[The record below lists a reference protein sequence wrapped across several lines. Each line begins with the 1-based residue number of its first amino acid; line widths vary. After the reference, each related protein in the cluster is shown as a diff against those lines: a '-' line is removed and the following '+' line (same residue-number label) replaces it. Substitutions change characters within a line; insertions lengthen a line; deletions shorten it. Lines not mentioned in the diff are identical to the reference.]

1 MDKSDVRFIIPQML
15 TGTRTLLG
23 AWALLL
29 AIDGEL
35 ERASIL
41 LIAGVITDRLDGVA
55 ARWLN
60 VTSRFGYR
68 FDCYTDYLFYVVV
81 PTVIAMRLLEPS
93 GGVWATLVLALPLL
107 TGAIRYARNLG
118 WSEHESFEDRGF
130 PGMPTIIYAFYLV
143 ALVFLRREGG
153 LAEGITP
160 GLLGLTVP
168 FFSLMMLAPVRYP
181 KLSRQSWFLLSAA
194 AGLNLMPFVFT
205 EFLAWTTVVL
215 GSCYVVIP
223 ILHAMR
229 GEQRCPSVSRS

>member
-1 MDKSDVRFIIPQML
+1 MGESDIRFLVPQL
-15 TGTRTLLG
+15 FTGARPLIG
-23 AWALLL
+23 SWALIL

-41 LIAGVITDRLDGVA
+41 LIVGVITDRLDGVA

-81 PTVIAMRLLEPS
+81 TNVIAMRLLGPS
-93 GGVWATLVLALPLL
+93 REAWIALVLGLPLL

-118 WSEHESFEDRGF
+118 WSERESFEERGF

-160 GLLGLTVP
+160 FLLGLTVP
-168 FFSLMMLAPVRYP
+168 FFALMMLAPVRYP
-181 KLSRQSWFLLSAA
+181 KLGGKPWFLISAA
-194 AGLNLMPFVFT
+194 AGLNVMPFAFT
-205 EFLAWTTVVL
+205 EFLVWVTIVL

-223 ILHAMR
+223 IVSGIR
-229 GEQRCPSVSRS
+229 GDKRCPSVSRS